1 MSSLGPKK
9 KGPRYGYTVESI
21 NPLTGMSEVKVFE
34 TEAAYKASPEYRAK
48 VAANA
53 AASSRPS
60 ASAGGG
66 GAVRPAAGGG
76 SAPSS
81 SFSILSGF
89 SGGAAHPASS
99 AASVYVNP
107 YSYMPTA
114 AATALPAL
122 SITTQAQTNAQH
134 RAELA
139 ARKAKNEYEAKLV
152 KNGKKRISRRRRNAR
167 KSRKQRRH

>member
-1 MSSLGPKK
+1 MAKICTYSKMSQAPQK

-53 AASSRPS
+53 AASAAASVSS
-60 ASAGGG
+60 ASSG
-66 GAVRPAAGGG
+66 GAMRPAAGGG
-76 SAPSS
+76 GAP
-81 SFSILSGF
+81 
-89 SGGAAHPASS
+89 S

-122 SITTQAQTNAQH
+122 SITTQAQTNAQY

-139 ARKAKNEYEAKLV
+139 AQKAKNEYEAKMV
-152 KNGKKRISRRRRNAR
+152 KNGKKRTSRRRRNAR

>member
-1 MSSLGPKK
+1 MSQASQK

-53 AASSRPS
+53 SSAASS
-60 ASAGGG
+60 
-66 GAVRPAAGGG
+66 GAMRPAAGGG
-76 SAPSS
+76 GAP
-81 SFSILSGF
+81 
-89 SGGAAHPASS
+89 S

-107 YSYMPTA
+107 YSYMPTVA
-114 AATALPAL
+114 AALPAL

-139 ARKAKNEYEAKLV
+139 AQKAKNEYEAKLV
-152 KNGKKRISRRRRNAR
+152 KNGKKRTSRRCRNTR